1 MTLQRQ
7 AYDREMP
14 AAAKQ
19 YYGNSLDKAF
29 YHRARAHILGQSF
42 TFAHAKAHWWMLKVG
57 WKRRDLTEIRGQL
70 GRIMEVADSH
80 T

>member
-29 YHRARAHILGQSF
+29 YHRARAYLGPIVHIRSCKSTLVDAEGRLETPRPNRDKRPTGQDY
-42 TFAHAKAHWWMLKVG
+42 G
-57 WKRRDLTEIRGQL
+57 GC
-70 GRIMEVADSH
+70 
-80 T
+80 